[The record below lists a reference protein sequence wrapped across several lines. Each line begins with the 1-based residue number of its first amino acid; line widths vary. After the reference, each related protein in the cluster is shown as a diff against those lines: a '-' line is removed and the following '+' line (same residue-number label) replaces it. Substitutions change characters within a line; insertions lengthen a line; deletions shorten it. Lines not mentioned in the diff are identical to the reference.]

1 MDRLSSL
8 WRGRVGPDVIDLSK
22 KSRIWTMV
30 FPIMNFSSIM
40 CMIFFCF
47 DRFLGKLL
55 SEERLKT
62 AVEKKGLSL
71 IVEVWG

>member
-1 MDRLSSL
+1 
-8 WRGRVGPDVIDLSK
+8 
-22 KSRIWTMV
+22 MV